1 MLQDIT
7 KIKEEMVDYKYKHY
21 KNGKIYLVL
30 DIVIHTETQEL
41 MVVYR
46 NINDEQI
53 WCRPL
58 SIFNEE
64 IDNEH
69 HKRFEKIDDD
79 SDWKSQQEQA
89 IFKEFEELGYE
100 CVFSNNKKHL
110 VLMKNVKKDKY
121 NGDYT
126 KIISINSITKKYS
139 CYIDESYSFDDIT
152 LQEHQLLHKLFEIW
166 GWFDE

>member
-1 MLQDIT
+1 MSQNIT
-7 KIKEEMVDYKYKHY
+7 KIKQEMVGYKYKHY

-41 MVVYR
+41 MVVYK

-79 SDWKSQQEQA
+79 RDWKKQQEQA
-89 IFKEFEELGYE
+89 ILKELFKIGYSVHYSQDNQYLIDFYNVEEMS
-100 CVFSNNKKHL
+100 VIKVNKKSKRYIK
-110 VLMKNVKKDKY
+110 VESVY
-121 NGDYT
+121 YT
-126 KIISINSITKKYS
+126 SFVPITS
-139 CYIDESYSFDDIT
+139 E
-152 LQEHQLLHKLFEIW
+152 EHYWLHRLFEIW
-166 GWFDE
+166 GFFDE